1 MEVLLLVVGVVA
13 VVGLIAW
20 LVRRSQRDVDELD
33 QAEFRPP
40 LIHGGG
46 GPH

>member
-1 MEVLLLVVGVVA
+1 MELLLMVAAMVV

-20 LVRRSQRDVDELD
+20 RVRRSQRDADELD